1 MKVAFGCDHAGFG
14 LKEAVVS
21 TLKRLGAEVLD
32 FGTHSD
38 DSVDYPDFGERVG
51 KAVASGEADLG
62 VVICGTGIGI
72 SIAANKVPGVRAA
85 LCHDVY
91 SARMSRAHNNA
102 NVLALGAR
110 VIGPGLAEAIV
121 EAWLGTEFEGGRH
134 ADRVAKIEHLEQE
147 RVQEAPRS

>member
-14 LKEAVVS
+14 LKEAVIS
-21 TLKRLGAEVLD
+21 TLKRLGAEIID
-32 FGTHSD
+32 FGTYSL

-134 ADRVAKIEHLEQE
+134 ANRVAKIERLERE
-147 RVQEAPRS
+147 QEAPRS

>member
-1 MKVAFGCDHAGFG
+1 
-14 LKEAVVS
+14 
-21 TLKRLGAEVLD
+21 
-32 FGTHSD
+32 
-38 DSVDYPDFGERVG
+38 
-51 KAVASGEADLG
+51 
-62 VVICGTGIGI
+62 
-72 SIAANKVPGVRAA
+72 
-85 LCHDVY
+85 
-91 SARMSRAHNNA
+91 MSRAHNNA